1 MLMGSCFMRFFKLSS
16 RSSLRMCFCI
26 SLIGLFAQF
35 SLTLNCDDVNLAG
48 YNANYLLDQ
57 LPDPSHCPDHQCNRG
72 CGCDSSS
79 VGYEPV
85 CGSDNVTY
93 YSPCHAGCTGYD
105 QQLKKFMNCSC
116 VNSSLHGQ
124 DEFQPYADSGKCPT
138 VCQRRNVILAGLF
151 LVVLTT
157 FLCLVPGVDLSIRC
171 FPQNLRSLAVG
182 VQWIVIRTLGTIP
195 GPIIFGAM
203 IDQTCMVPECS
214 KQLDPE
220 HPCLTC
226 RTTEACPLYENNE
239 LSFSLLVLSFIYKGA
254 SILFFGFA
262 LLTYQ
267 AVQTTSSS
275 TTKAS
280 VSSTTNNGGNTMAAA
295 ASESTL

>member
-1 MLMGSCFMRFFKLSS
+1 MILGAFFMRFFKLSS

-35 SLTLNCDDVNLAG
+35 SLTLNCEDVNLAG

-57 LPDPSHCPDHQCNRG
+57 LPDPSHCPDHRCNNN
-72 CGCDSSS
+72 CGCANT
-79 VGYEPV
+79 GYEPV

-93 YSPCHAGCTGYD
+93 YSPCHAGCTEYD
-105 QQLKKFMNCSC
+105 SAQKKFMNCSC
-116 VNSSLHGQ
+116 VNSSTTTTTLTSI
-124 DEFQPYADSGKCPT
+124 DMIQPYADSGKCAT
-138 VCQRRNVILAGLF
+138 VCHRRNVILVGLF

-157 FLCLVPGVDLSIRC
+157 FLCAVPGVDLSIRC

-182 VQWIVIRTLGTIP
+182 VQWILIRTLGTIP

-203 IDQTCMVPECS
+203 IDQTCMVPVCS
-214 KQLDPE
+214 TDTTCP
-220 HPCLTC
+220 TC
-226 RTTEACPLYENNE
+226 RVAEACPLYENTE

-267 AVQTTSSS
+267 AVSQAN
-275 TTKAS
+275 KAS
-280 VSSTTNNGGNTMAAA
+280 VSSIQVPNNAAT
-295 ASESTL
+295 ESTL